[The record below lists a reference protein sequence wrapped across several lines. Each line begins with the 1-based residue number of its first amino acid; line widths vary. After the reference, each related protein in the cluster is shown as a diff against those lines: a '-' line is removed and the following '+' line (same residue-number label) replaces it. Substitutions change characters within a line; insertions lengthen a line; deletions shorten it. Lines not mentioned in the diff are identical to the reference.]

1 MNFFDAEELLN
12 LLLKFGFNFIIITIL
27 VRGIYF
33 KFSPNKEFAF
43 TFLLFNVLIFLA
55 CFFMSSMDIG
65 MGFAFGLFAI
75 FGLLRYRT
83 ITVPIKEMT
92 YLLSVIVIAVLNS
105 IPMVNFSVVTIMVS
119 NLLILGLTFI
129 MEIYW
134 FSDVDEYKMVYYEN
148 IDLIEPGKEN
158 ELLADL
164 KARTGLNVSRFEIEE
179 FNFLRDSTL
188 IKLYYTPKLR

>member
-1 MNFFDAEELLN
+1 MTFFDAEELIN
-12 LLLKFGFNFIIITIL
+12 LLFKFGFNFIIITLL
-27 VRGIYF
+27 VRGIYYR
-33 KFSPNKEFAF
+33 FSPNKEFAF

-55 CFFMSSMDIG
+55 CFFMSNMDIG

-92 YLLSVIVIAVLNS
+92 YLLSVIVIAVLNAV
-105 IPMVNFSVVTIMVS
+105 PMTSFSMVTIMMS
-119 NLLILGLTFI
+119 NLLILGLTFV
-129 MEIYW
+129 MEVYW
-134 FSDVDEYKMVYYEN
+134 FSDADQYKMVYYEN

-188 IKLYYTPKLR
+188 IKLYYTPK